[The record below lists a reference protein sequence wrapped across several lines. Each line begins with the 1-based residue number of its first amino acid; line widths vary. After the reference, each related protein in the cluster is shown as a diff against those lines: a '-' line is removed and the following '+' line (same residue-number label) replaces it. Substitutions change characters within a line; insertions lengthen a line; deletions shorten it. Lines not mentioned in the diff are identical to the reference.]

1 MKTNKSILL
10 IKSAIIA
17 FVLTTLY
24 SVIPFQAVCAEI
36 PNNVFRFHILAN
48 SDTEEDQTLKLKV
61 RDKVLERTKIL
72 FDTANSKSD
81 AEEFV
86 KANLETIEEIA
97 QNEVYKNGYN
107 YPVKAE
113 IVNMHFDTRHYESY
127 TLPAGMYDALRITIG
142 NAKGHNWWCV
152 MFPPL
157 CFVDVTSGIVPD
169 ESKEVMKSNLSDEEY
184 SLISEQSA
192 DVKVKFKIVE
202 VLQNFTIS
210 GIFM

>member
-1 MKTNKSILL
+1 MKTYKSTLL
-10 IKSAIIA
+10 IKSALIA
-17 FVLTTLY
+17 FVLTVIY

-36 PNNVFRFHILAN
+36 PNDVFRFHILAN
-48 SDTEEDQTLKLKV
+48 SDTEEDQALKLKV
-61 RDKVLERTKIL
+61 RDKVLEKTKIL

-81 AEEFV
+81 AEKFV

-113 IVNMHFDTRHYESY
+113 IVNMHFDTRYYESY

-152 MFPPL
+152 MYPSICISSEESQDEAAKETFN
-157 CFVDVTSGIVPD
+157 DNQYDIVKN
-169 ESKEVMKSNLSDEEY
+169 EKYEY
-184 SLISEQSA
+184 
-192 DVKVKFKIVE
+192 KFKVVE
-202 VLQNFTIS
+202 LFERLSSLFN
-210 GIFM
+210 GG

>member
-1 MKTNKSILL
+1 MKTNKSTLL

-17 FVLTTLY
+17 FVLTVIY

-36 PNNVFRFHILAN
+36 PNDVFRFHILAN
-48 SDTEEDQTLKLKV
+48 SDSEEDQALKLKV
-61 RDKVLERTKIL
+61 RDKVLEKTKIL

-97 QNEVYKNGYN
+97 QNEVYKNGYK

-113 IVNMHFDTRHYESY
+113 VVDMHFDTRYYESY
-127 TLPAGMYDALRITIG
+127 TLPSGMYDALRITIG

-152 MFPPL
+152 MYPSI
-157 CFVDVTSGIVPD
+157 CISTVDEGKD
-169 ESKEVMKSNLSDEEY
+169 RAKDALSDDEY
-184 SLISEQSA
+184 SVVT
-192 DVKVKFKIVE
+192 DDKVEYKFFIVE
-202 VLQNFTIS
+202 LFQK
-210 GIFM
+210 IFVR

>member
-1 MKTNKSILL
+1 M
-10 IKSAIIA
+10 
-17 FVLTTLY
+17 
-24 SVIPFQAVCAEI
+24 CAEI

-48 SDTEEDQTLKLKV
+48 SDTEEDQALKLKV

-152 MFPPL
+152 MYPSI
-157 CFVDVTSGIVPD
+157 CISTADEGKDRAKDV
-169 ESKEVMKSNLSDEEY
+169 LSDDEY
-184 SLISEQSA
+184 SLVT
-192 DVKVKFKIVE
+192 DDKVEYKFFIVE
-202 VLQNFTIS
+202 LFQK
-210 GIFM
+210 IFV

>member
-1 MKTNKSILL
+1 MKTNKSTLL

-17 FVLTTLY
+17 FVLTVIY
-24 SVIPFQAVCAEI
+24 SVIPFQAVCTEI
-36 PNNVFRFHILAN
+36 PNDVFRFHILAN
-48 SDTEEDQTLKLKV
+48 SDTEEDQVLKLKV

-86 KANLETIEEIA
+86 KANLETIEKIA

-113 IVNMHFDTRHYESY
+113 VVNMHFDTRYYESY
-127 TLPAGMYDALRITIG
+127 TLPSGMYDALRITIG

-152 MFPPL
+152 MYPSI
-157 CFVDVTSGIVPD
+157 CISTVDEGKD
-169 ESKEVMKSNLSDEEY
+169 RAKDALSDDEY
-184 SLISEQSA
+184 SVVT
-192 DVKVKFKIVE
+192 DDKVEYKFFIVE
-202 VLQNFTIS
+202 LFQK
-210 GIFM
+210 IFV

>member
-1 MKTNKSILL
+1 MKTNKSTLL

-17 FVLTTLY
+17 FVLTVIY

-36 PNNVFRFHILAN
+36 PNDVFRFHILAN
-48 SDTEEDQTLKLKV
+48 SDSEKDQALKLKV
-61 RDKVLERTKIL
+61 RDKVLEKTKIL

-107 YPVKAE
+107 YPVKAK
-113 IVNMHFDTRHYESY
+113 IVNMHFDTRYYESY

-152 MFPPL
+152 MYPSI
-157 CFVDVTSGIVPD
+157 CISTVDEGKD
-169 ESKEVMKSNLSDEEY
+169 RAKNALSDDEY
-184 SLISEQSA
+184 SVVT
-192 DVKVKFKIVE
+192 DDKVEYKFFIVE
-202 VLQNFTIS
+202 LFQK
-210 GIFM
+210 IFV

>member
-1 MKTNKSILL
+1 MKTNKSTLL

-17 FVLTTLY
+17 FVLTVIY

-36 PNNVFRFHILAN
+36 PNDVFRFHILAN
-48 SDTEEDQTLKLKV
+48 SDSEEDQALKLKV

-81 AEEFV
+81 AEKFV

-113 IVNMHFDTRHYESY
+113 VVNMHFDTRYYESY
-127 TLPAGMYDALRITIG
+127 TLPSGMYDALRITIG

-152 MFPPL
+152 MYPSI
-157 CFVDVTSGIVPD
+157 CISTVDEGKD
-169 ESKEVMKSNLSDEEY
+169 RAKDALSDDEY
-184 SLISEQSA
+184 SVVT
-192 DVKVKFKIVE
+192 DDKVEYKFFIVE
-202 VLQNFTIS
+202 LFQR
-210 GIFM
+210 IFVR

>member
-24 SVIPFQAVCAEI
+24 SVIPFQAVCTEI

-152 MFPPL
+152 MYPSI
-157 CFVDVTSGIVPD
+157 CISTADEGKGRAKDV
-169 ESKEVMKSNLSDEEY
+169 LSDDEY
-184 SLISEQSA
+184 SLVT
-192 DVKVKFKIVE
+192 DDKVEYKFFIVE
-202 VLQNFTIS
+202 LFQK
-210 GIFM
+210 IFV

>member
-17 FVLTTLY
+17 FVLTVIY

-36 PNNVFRFHILAN
+36 PNDVFRFHILAN
-48 SDTEEDQTLKLKV
+48 SDSEEDQALKLKV

-81 AEEFV
+81 AEKFV
-86 KANLETIEEIA
+86 KANLETIEKIA
-97 QNEVYKNGYN
+97 QNEVYKNGHN

-113 IVNMHFDTRHYESY
+113 VVNMHFDTRYYESY
-127 TLPAGMYDALRITIG
+127 TLPSGMYDALRITIG

-152 MFPPL
+152 MYPSI
-157 CFVDVTSGIVPD
+157 CISTVDEGKD
-169 ESKEVMKSNLSDEEY
+169 RAKDALSDDEY
-184 SLISEQSA
+184 SVVT
-192 DVKVKFKIVE
+192 DDKVEYKFFIVE
-202 VLQNFTIS
+202 LFQK
-210 GIFM
+210 IFV

>member
-1 MKTNKSILL
+1 MKTNKSTLI
-10 IKSAIIA
+10 IKSAVIA
-17 FVLTTLY
+17 FVLTVIY

-36 PNNVFRFHILAN
+36 PNDVFRFHILAN
-48 SDTEEDQTLKLKV
+48 SDSEEDQALKLKV

-86 KANLETIEEIA
+86 KANLETIEKIA

-113 IVNMHFDTRHYESY
+113 VVNMHFDTRYYESY
-127 TLPAGMYDALRITIG
+127 TLPSGMYDALRITIG

-152 MFPPL
+152 MYPSI
-157 CFVDVTSGIVPD
+157 CISTVDEGKD
-169 ESKEVMKSNLSDEEY
+169 RAKDALSDDEY
-184 SLISEQSA
+184 SVVT
-192 DVKVKFKIVE
+192 DDKVEYKFFIVE
-202 VLQNFTIS
+202 LFQK
-210 GIFM
+210 IFV

>member
-1 MKTNKSILL
+1 MKTNKSTLL

-17 FVLTTLY
+17 FVLTVIY

-36 PNNVFRFHILAN
+36 PNDVFRFHILAN
-48 SDTEEDQTLKLKV
+48 SDSEEDQALKLKV

-72 FDTANSKSD
+72 FDTANSKSN
-81 AEEFV
+81 AEKFV

-113 IVNMHFDTRHYESY
+113 VVNMHFDTRYYESY
-127 TLPAGMYDALRITIG
+127 TLPSGMYDALRITIG

-152 MFPPL
+152 MYPSI
-157 CFVDVTSGIVPD
+157 CISTVDEGKD
-169 ESKEVMKSNLSDEEY
+169 RAKDALSDDEY
-184 SLISEQSA
+184 SVVT
-192 DVKVKFKIVE
+192 DDKVEYKFFIVE
-202 VLQNFTIS
+202 LFQK
-210 GIFM
+210 IFVR

>member
-24 SVIPFQAVCAEI
+24 SVIPFQAVSAEI

-86 KANLETIEEIA
+86 KANLEIA

-113 IVNMHFDTRHYESY
+113 IVNMHFDPRHYESY

-152 MFPPL
+152 MYPSI
-157 CFVDVTSGIVPD
+157 CISTADEGKDRAKDV
-169 ESKEVMKSNLSDEEY
+169 LSDDEY
-184 SLISEQSA
+184 RVVT
-192 DVKVKFKIVE
+192 DDKVEYKFFIVE
-202 VLQNFTIS
+202 LFQK
-210 GIFM
+210 IFV

>member
-1 MKTNKSILL
+1 MKTYKSTLL
-10 IKSAIIA
+10 IKSALIA
-17 FVLTTLY
+17 FVLTVIY

-36 PNNVFRFHILAN
+36 PNDVFRFHILAN
-48 SDTEEDQTLKLKV
+48 SDTEEDQALKLKV
-61 RDKVLERTKIL
+61 RDKVLEKTKIL

-81 AEEFV
+81 AEKFV

-113 IVNMHFDTRHYESY
+113 IVNMHFDTRYYESY

-152 MFPPL
+152 MYPSI
-157 CFVDVTSGIVPD
+157 CISTVDERKD
-169 ESKEVMKSNLSDEEY
+169 RAKNALSDDEY
-184 SLISEQSA
+184 SVVT
-192 DVKVKFKIVE
+192 DDKVEYKFFIVE
-202 VLQNFTIS
+202 LFQK
-210 GIFM
+210 IFVR

>member
-10 IKSAIIA
+10 IKSAVIA
-17 FVLTTLY
+17 FILTTLY
-24 SVIPFQAVCAEI
+24 SVIPFQAVCTEI
-36 PNNVFRFHILAN
+36 PNDVFRFHILAN

-61 RDKVLERTKIL
+61 RDKVLEKTKIL

-81 AEEFV
+81 AEEYV

-97 QNEVYKNGYN
+97 HNEVYKNGYN

-113 IVNMHFDTRHYESY
+113 IVNMHFDTRCYESY

-152 MFPPL
+152 MYPSI
-157 CFVDVTSGIVPD
+157 CISTVDEG
-169 ESKEVMKSNLSDEEY
+169 KSRAKNALSDDEY
-184 SLISEQSA
+184 SVVTDE
-192 DVKVKFKIVE
+192 KVEYKFFIVE
-202 VLQNFTIS
+202 LFQR
-210 GIFM
+210 IFG

>member
-17 FVLTTLY
+17 FIL
-24 SVIPFQAVCAEI
+24 PFQAVCAEI

-152 MFPPL
+152 MYPSI
-157 CFVDVTSGIVPD
+157 CISTADEGKDRAKDV
-169 ESKEVMKSNLSDEEY
+169 LSDDEY
-184 SLISEQSA
+184 SVVT
-192 DVKVKFKIVE
+192 DDKVEYKFFIVE
-202 VLQNFTIS
+202 LFQK
-210 GIFM
+210 IFV

>member
-1 MKTNKSILL
+1 M
-10 IKSAIIA
+10 
-17 FVLTTLY
+17 
-24 SVIPFQAVCAEI
+24 CAEI

-113 IVNMHFDTRHYESY
+113 IVNMHFDPRHYESY

-152 MFPPL
+152 MYPSI
-157 CFVDVTSGIVPD
+157 CISTADEGKDRAKDV
-169 ESKEVMKSNLSDEEY
+169 LSDDEY
-184 SLISEQSA
+184 SVVT
-192 DVKVKFKIVE
+192 DDKVEYKFFIVE
-202 VLQNFTIS
+202 LFQK
-210 GIFM
+210 IFV

>member
-1 MKTNKSILL
+1 M
-10 IKSAIIA
+10 
-17 FVLTTLY
+17 
-24 SVIPFQAVCAEI
+24 CAEI

-113 IVNMHFDTRHYESY
+113 IVNMHFDTRRYESY
-127 TLPAGMYDALRITIG
+127 TLPAGIYDALRITIG
-142 NAKGHNWWCV
+142 NAEGHNWWCV
-152 MFPPL
+152 MYPSI
-157 CFVDVTSGIVPD
+157 CISTADEGKDRAKDV
-169 ESKEVMKSNLSDEEY
+169 LSDDEY
-184 SLISEQSA
+184 SVVT
-192 DVKVKFKIVE
+192 DDKVVYKFFIVE
-202 VLQNFTIS
+202 LFQK
-210 GIFM
+210 IFV

>member
-1 MKTNKSILL
+1 MKTNKSTLL
-10 IKSAIIA
+10 IKSAVIA
-17 FVLTTLY
+17 FVLTVIY

-36 PNNVFRFHILAN
+36 PNDVFRFHILAN
-48 SDTEEDQTLKLKV
+48 SDSEEDQALKLKV

-81 AEEFV
+81 AEKFV

-113 IVNMHFDTRHYESY
+113 VVNMHFDTRYYESY
-127 TLPAGMYDALRITIG
+127 TLPSGMYDALRITIG

-152 MFPPL
+152 MYPSI
-157 CFVDVTSGIVPD
+157 CISTVDEGKD
-169 ESKEVMKSNLSDEEY
+169 RAKDALSDDEY
-184 SLISEQSA
+184 SVVT
-192 DVKVKFKIVE
+192 DNKVEYKFFIVE
-202 VLQNFTIS
+202 LFQK
-210 GIFM
+210 IFVR

>member
-1 MKTNKSILL
+1 MKTNKSTLL

-17 FVLTTLY
+17 FVLTVIY

-36 PNNVFRFHILAN
+36 PNDVFRFHILAN
-48 SDTEEDQTLKLKV
+48 SDSEEDQALKLKV

-81 AEEFV
+81 AEEYV
-86 KANLETIEEIA
+86 KANLDAIEEIA

-113 IVNMHFDTRHYESY
+113 VVNMHFDTRYYESY
-127 TLPAGMYDALRITIG
+127 TLPSGMYDALRITIG

-152 MFPPL
+152 MYPSI
-157 CFVDVTSGIVPD
+157 CISTVDDGKD
-169 ESKEVMKSNLSDEEY
+169 RAKDALSDDEY
-184 SLISEQSA
+184 SVVT
-192 DVKVKFKIVE
+192 DDKVEYKFFIVE
-202 VLQNFTIS
+202 LFQK
-210 GIFM
+210 IFV